1 MSTPEWYRDENL
13 PTGVD
18 YTDITQVEV
27 YDRRHQRFRDYG
39 VFANHVI
46 EAAGI
51 QPDHTLIDLGAG
63 TGAFVLQAASR
74 CRMIYAVDVSPTM
87 LAYLRRKADLRGLDN
102 VVYCHGGFLTY
113 DHTTDPVDV
122 VVSSA
127 VLHHLPDFWKL
138 VGLQRVAQMIR
149 PGGRLYLM
157 DVVFSFEPDEL
168 HERVEGW
175 IDGFV
180 KTVGE
185 EFREEVVT
193 HVRDEFST
201 FDWVMEGILERAGFR
216 IDSITAADALT
227 STYLCTRL

>member
-1 MSTPEWYRDENL
+1 MNIPEWYRDENL

-39 VFANHVI
+39 AFANHVI

-74 CRMIYAVDVSPTM
+74 CRMIYAVDVSKTM
-87 LAYLRRKADLRGLDN
+87 LAFLRQKADLRGIDN

-113 DHTTDPVDV
+113 DHTTAPVDAV
-122 VVSSA
+122 ISSA
-127 VLHHLPDFWKL
+127 ALHHLPDFWKL
-138 VGLQRVAQMIR
+138 VGLRRVAQMLK

-157 DVVFSFEPDEL
+157 DVIFSFKPEEL
-168 HERVEGW
+168 HEQVEGW

-201 FDWVMEGILERAGFR
+201 FDWVMEGFLERAGFR
-216 IDSITAADALT
+216 IDSITASDTFT
-227 STYLCTRL
+227 STYLCTKV